1 MVCEAP
7 SIAEAPEGELTRLA
21 GRVRPL
27 HGVELLSSPLTRR
40 PCVYHEVRDGP
51 AAEPAQQGA
60 QDFFIEDGTG
70 RALVVMERCQVFLD
84 AQLTPEAFSA
94 LDADVNGVADRI
106 RRLKNAMREGDLSKQ
121 QSASLHRLREL
132 ATLLCSI
139 RAHSHGKVHGNQ
151 GTLGEQAEVIRRL
164 SEKFAGAKDV
174 HWVGS
179 LELRS
184 VQREIALEPGSEVV
198 VAGVC
203 HREPDPDPSAAD
215 DYRRTPLRLV
225 VRAPAG
231 GYLEVHGVC
240 QGSAVSPT
248 STPTKEGQQ
257 LSPLGARPSWGNSW
271 LFWTALSAGGAVA
284 FWLLQRLW

>member
-1 MVCEAP
+1 MIRETP
-7 SIAEAPEGELTRLA
+7 SIAGAPEGELTRLA

-27 HGVELLSSPLTRR
+27 HEGELLSSPLTRR

-51 AAEPAQQGA
+51 AAEPEQQGA
-60 QDFFIEDGTG
+60 QDFLIEDGTG
-70 RALVVMERCQVFLD
+70 RALVVMERCRVFLD

-106 RRLKNAMREGDLSKQ
+106 RRLKNVMREGDLDPQ
-121 QSASLHRLREL
+121 QGASLRRLREL

-139 RAHSHGKVHGNQ
+139 RAHSHGNVHGNQ

-179 LELRS
+179 LELKS
-184 VQREIALEPGSEVV
+184 VRRELALEPGAEVV

-203 HREPDPDPSAAD
+203 RREPDPDPSATD

-231 GYLEVHGVC
+231 GYLEVHGVS
-240 QGSAVSPT
+240 QGNAVAPS
-248 STPTKEGQQ
+248 STPTTEGQ
-257 LSPLGARPSWGNSW
+257 PPPDARPRWSDSW
-271 LFWTALSAGGAVA
+271 LLWTALSVGVAVA
-284 FWLLQRLW
+284 FWLLHGQW